1 MFKYIVYLFVLVLV
15 NPVFADDFK
24 YDQAK
29 NLVSY
34 LNSQNVK
41 IILDGQ
47 SFSVFIPV
55 EQLFVPG
62 STNMKASPHFLRRL
76 RAFIEQYDPD
86 NVTVLGRYDFDV
98 APKEQDLIRE
108 QAILLM
114 RGLDLKAPGRIVST
128 GSEGIYKNSQL
139 KFWQEVKTTQ
149 LIEIRWDSELDM
161 DYIVLNARE
170 DTNQ

>member
-114 RGLDLKAPGRIVST
+114 RGLD
-128 GSEGIYKNSQL
+128 
-139 KFWQEVKTTQ
+139 
-149 LIEIRWDSELDM
+149 
-161 DYIVLNARE
+161 
-170 DTNQ
+170 